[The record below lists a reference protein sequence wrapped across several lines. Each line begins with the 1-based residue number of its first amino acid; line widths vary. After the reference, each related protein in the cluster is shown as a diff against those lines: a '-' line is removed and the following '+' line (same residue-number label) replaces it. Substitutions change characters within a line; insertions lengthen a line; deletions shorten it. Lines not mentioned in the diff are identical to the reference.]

1 MAGGEGGGRLDQ
13 AGGHCLPLEQSVDLA
28 IRVCHGL
35 EHPHSHGASLPI
47 P

>member
-13 AGGHCLPLEQSVDLA
+13 AGGYCLPLEQSVDLA

-35 EHPHSHGASLPI
+35 EHTATASPPI